1 MNDFTLSDIY
11 IGCADGVKE
20 AASTE
25 YDFTDLFYTGNSKY
39 EEIVKNNN
47 YIISGR
53 KGTGKTIL
61 AKYLEKMQVN
71 KNIFLKSKYI
81 NLTEDIKQHE
91 FIERNY
97 GEIKDDEYMLFPK
110 YYMLKVFSEVV
121 LKEKIGFF
129 KYLKYGEGNLIT
141 KVIDFIKYKNYKKKL
156 KLFTSE
162 RYPDGNYIGN
172 SYETEVV
179 IGSEATST
187 LGNDIANV
195 KGGHREQQS
204 KKQHRS
210 VKNFSFVLDKYEK
223 YVLSCMKV
231 CQIMLIFDDID
242 DIKIYIKEQEK
253 VKKFLIGFIKTVDKM
268 NLKISKLNKNNK
280 CIIIMRDD
288 ILDSLNALDSNLNKI
303 IVDSSVNL
311 DWIGNNQTSMLI
323 EMICHKIKKANEK
336 FSNLKEKDILHIFF
350 GNSKGKNNAISK
362 IIERGFGRPRDII
375 LYLNTIINNNKK
387 EKNITFRMVKDA
399 ETEYSNKFWNEI
411 KNELSFYHSEEYVEE
426 ILKLL
431 SSIGKPS
438 FLYNELELYFKNHR
452 GYYSKIL
459 DIHELVDELYK
470 FGIIGNLTMKNG
482 KKKVFFYYRKDGKR
496 HFDIDEGISIHYGL
510 KKIFNI

>member
-11 IGCADGVKE
+11 IGCADGGKE
-20 AASTE
+20 AASTK

-39 EEIVKNNN
+39 EEIAKSNN

-81 NLTEDIKQHE
+81 NLTDDIKQHE

-110 YYMLKVFSEVV
+110 YYILKVFSEVV

-129 KYLKYGEGNLIT
+129 KYLEYGEGNLIA
-141 KVIDFIKYKNYKKKL
+141 KVVDFIKYKNYKKKL
-156 KLFTSE
+156 KSFTSE

-172 SYETEVV
+172 LYETEVV
-179 IGSEATST
+179 IGSEAMST
-187 LGNDIANV
+187 LGIDIANV
-195 KGGHREQQS
+195 KGGHRKQQS
-204 KKQHRS
+204 KKQHSS
-210 VKNFSFVLDKYEK
+210 VKNFSFVLDKCEK

-253 VKKFLIGFIKTVDKM
+253 VKKFLIGFIKTVDKI
-268 NLKISKLNKNNK
+268 NLKISELNKNNK
-280 CIIIMRDD
+280 CIIIIRDD

-323 EMICHKIKKANEK
+323 DMICHKIKKSNKK
-336 FSNLKEKDILHIFF
+336 FSELDEKDILKLFIPV
-350 GNSKGKNNAISK
+350 KGGKDMLSK
-362 IIERGFGRPRDII
+362 IIERGFGRPRDVI
-375 LYLNTIINNNKK
+375 LYLSTIINNNKK
-387 EKNITFRMVKDA
+387 EKNITFKMLKDA
-399 ETEYSNKFWNEI
+399 EAEYSNKFWNEI
-411 KNELSFYHSEEYVEE
+411 KNELSFYHSETYIDE

-431 SSIGKPS
+431 SSMGKPVFKYS
-438 FLYNELELYFKNHR
+438 ELENYFESHR
-452 GYYSKIL
+452 DNYKEIDDVRS
-459 DIHELVDELYK
+459 LVDELYK
-470 FGIIGNLTMKNG
+470 FGIIGNQTQKNG
-482 KKKVFFYYRKDGKR
+482 VSKYFFYYRKDGKLY
-496 HFDIDEGISIHYGL
+496 FDIDENVSIHYGL
-510 KKIFNI
+510 RKIFNI